1 MSSVRQTEHFDHSG
15 ERGQAVGRLAAAVRA
30 ERDRAGLSLSEL
42 ARRAGLSKSTLSQL
56 EAGKG
61 NPGVETV
68 WSLATVLGVPFSALI
83 DPPQP
88 ERALVRAGAGDPTR
102 SDLADYSALVLSHS
116 PPNVRRDLY
125 RIDAEPGAVKVSAPH
140 ASGTV
145 EHVVLITGRAR
156 AGAQDDP
163 TELGPGDYL
172 RYPGDVDHVFE
183 ALEAGTS
190 AVMVS
195 QQR

>member
-1 MSSVRQTEHFDHSG
+1 M
-15 ERGQAVGRLAAAVRA
+15 RA
-30 ERDRAGLSLSEL
+30 ERERAGLSLSEL

-56 EAGKG
+56 ESGRG

-102 SDLADYSALVLSHS
+102 SDLADYTALVLSHS
-116 PPNVRRDLY
+116 PPHVRRDLY
-125 RIDAEPGAVKVSAPH
+125 RIDAEPGAVKVSVAH
-140 ASGTV
+140 ATGTV
-145 EHVVLITGRAR
+145 EHVVVITGRAR
-156 AGAQDDP
+156 AGTRDDP
-163 TELGPGDYL
+163 EDLSPGDYL
-172 RYPGDVDHVFE
+172 RYPGDVEHLFE
-183 ALEAGTS
+183 ALEPGTS
-190 AVMVS
+190 AVLVS